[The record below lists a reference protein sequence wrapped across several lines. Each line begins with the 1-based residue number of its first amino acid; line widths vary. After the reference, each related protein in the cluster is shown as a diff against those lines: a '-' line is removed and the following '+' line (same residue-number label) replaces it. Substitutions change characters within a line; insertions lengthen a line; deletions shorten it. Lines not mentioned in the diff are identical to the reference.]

1 MIKNTRRVLLAALI
15 TAACGAFAFCQQEPP
30 PPVQPEFTAASLGF
44 AAGEGVAPASA
55 DALSEFFLS
64 VLTSDGRLT
73 LCPADRV
80 RDAYQ
85 GPAPSCRDLPCAR
98 GAGAKLSASYIFSG
112 EVSVIKASSSPVE
125 GQEPPAA
132 LTASLT
138 LHILEAREGGFEK
151 TVSTQC
157 PAGELPSRI
166 SALAAEAASAVEA
179 ARRSPAPVAVAVT
192 PAAVPAVA
200 PPQTASIP
208 AEQPAAPPAPVLQ
221 GFTEAELKQAA
232 LNPAPRPQFV
242 SAPPRK
248 YPLGGEYGIS
258 VNWPGLGLRWSPDD
272 KFMFEGKAQFATNN
286 RIAGARAF
294 ALFPELAGTD
304 RLVPYAGADF
314 EWVFSSYLKGGFT
327 GGLFAGAEFMFT
339 KTLGIGLDTGLY
351 YVRVWNEHGNESDI
365 GIIFNSGIT
374 WYFGK

>member
-1 MIKNTRRVLLAALI
+1 MKNARRILLAAVL
-15 TAACGAFAFCQQEPP
+15 TAACGALSFCQQEQPP
-30 PPVQPEFTAASLGF
+30 ASGPEFAAASLGF

-64 VLTSDGRLT
+64 GLVSDGRLT
-73 LCPADRV
+73 LAPADRL

-85 GPAPSCRDLPCAR
+85 GPAPSCRDSLCAR
-98 GAGAKLSASYIFSG
+98 GAGAKLSAAYIFSG
-112 EVSVIKASSSPVE
+112 EVSVIKPSSSPVE

-132 LTASLT
+132 LLASLT

-151 TVSTQC
+151 TISTQC
-157 PAGELPSRI
+157 PPGELPSRI
-166 SALAAEAASAVEA
+166 SALAAEAASVVEA
-179 ARRSPAPVAVAVT
+179 ARRSPAPAAVT
-192 PAAVPAVA
+192 PVVAQAAA
-200 PPQTASIP
+200 PPQAVAEP
-208 AEQPAAPPAPVLQ
+208 APVEPPAAPQAPVLQ

-232 LNPAPRPQFV
+232 LNPAQRPRFV

-248 YPLGGEYGIS
+248 YPLGGAYGIS
-258 VNWPGLGLRWSPDD
+258 ANWPGLGLRWSPDD

-286 RIAGARAF
+286 RIVGARAF

-304 RLVPYAGADF
+304 KLVPYAGADF

-339 KTLGIGLDTGLY
+339 RTIGIGLDTGLY
-351 YVRVWNEHGNESDI
+351 YVRVWNEHGNENDI